1 MSIKIQNK
9 IKIYNKH
16 KETRKN
22 KINTIMSNLP
32 SNMNELEEGEISNDN
47 ISSPEKN
54 KNVINQIIYQK
65 CC

>member
-54 KNVINQIIYQK
+54 KNVISQIIYQK

>member
-1 MSIKIQNK
+1 MLIKIQNK

>member
-1 MSIKIQNK
+1 
-9 IKIYNKH
+9 
-16 KETRKN
+16 
-22 KINTIMSNLP
+22 MSNLP

-65 CC
+65 FC